1 MMILK
6 KVLMILMNYITKND
20 LAKSLGV
27 SLSTI
32 DRKLKEL
39 PHYKWG
45 STPQSRVM
53 FKADEIV
60 KYFDSSYAINK
71 TTTEENQ

>member
-1 MMILK
+1 
-6 KVLMILMNYITKND
+6 MILMNYITKND

>member
-1 MMILK
+1 MNDFDKDTIIL
-6 KVLMILMNYITKND
+6 NFITKND

-32 DRKLKEL
+32 DRKLKES

-53 FKADEIV
+53 FKADEV
-60 KYFDSSYAINK
+60 WKYFDSSYAINK
-71 TTTEENQ
+71 IKTEGNQ

>member
-1 MMILK
+1 MIL
-6 KVLMILMNYITKND
+6 INYITKND

-39 PHYKWG
+39 PYYKWG

>member
-1 MMILK
+1 MIL
-6 KVLMILMNYITKND
+6 INYITKND

>member
-1 MMILK
+1 
-6 KVLMILMNYITKND
+6 MILMNYITKND

-39 PHYKWG
+39 PHYKFG
-45 STPQSRVM
+45 SKPQSRIM

-60 KYFDSSYAINK
+60 KYFDSHYAINK
-71 TTTEENQ
+71 LKKEESL

>member
-20 LAKSLGV
+20 LAKSLDV

-32 DRKLKEL
+32 EKKLKEL

-53 FKADEIV
+53 FKANEI
-60 KYFDSSYAINK
+60 
-71 TTTEENQ
+71 

>member
-6 KVLMILMNYITKND
+6 KVSMILINYITKND

>member
-1 MMILK
+1 MNDFDKDTIIL
-6 KVLMILMNYITKND
+6 NFITKND

>member
-1 MMILK
+1 MMILI

-53 FKADEIV
+53 FKADEVV

>member
-1 MMILK
+1 
-6 KVLMILMNYITKND
+6 MILMNYITKND

-53 FKADEIV
+53 FKADEVV

>member
-6 KVLMILMNYITKND
+6 KVSMILINYITKND

-71 TTTEENQ
+71 TTTEDNQ

>member
-1 MMILK
+1 
-6 KVLMILMNYITKND
+6 MNYITKND
-20 LAKSLGV
+20 LAKSLDV

-32 DRKLKEL
+32 EKKLKEL

-53 FKADEIV
+53 FKANEI
-60 KYFDSSYAINK
+60 
-71 TTTEENQ
+71 

>member
-1 MMILK
+1 
-6 KVLMILMNYITKND
+6 MNYINKND
-20 LAKSLGV
+20 LAKFLGV

-60 KYFDSSYAINK
+60 KYFDSSYSINK

>member
-1 MMILK
+1 MMILI

-53 FKADEIV
+53 FKADEVV

-71 TTTEENQ
+71 RTTEENQ

>member
-1 MMILK
+1 
-6 KVLMILMNYITKND
+6 MNYINKND
-20 LAKSLGV
+20 LAKFLGV

-32 DRKLKEL
+32 DRRLKEL

-53 FKADEIV
+53 FKADEVV

-71 TTTEENQ
+71 TKTEENQ